1 MFLRSVLLAGV
12 VVLITACGSQPLKV
26 TQDPQAQQVALER
39 LNAFRVTGG
48 LGVWT
53 DEESI
58 STRIDWQQSGQDFN
72 ILVRLPAGLS
82 SVQISQQD
90 NVATVTRGGA
100 APVSGQS
107 AARLLQ
113 QALGLSVAVPIEQ
126 MSLWMRGLPGASAE
140 SVTYDDQNR
149 LATMN
154 YQDSQATL
162 WRAKV
167 LKYTIFDNVYV
178 PATIIATGGP
188 YNIRLVLKEW
198 SKVTLEEAAKP
209 KVAAQTGTGGG
220 RLKVPGR

>member
-1 MFLRSVLLAGV
+1 MFLRLVLLAGV
-12 VVLITACGSQPLKV
+12 LLATACGSQPLKV
-26 TQDPQAQQVALER
+26 TQDPQARQAALER

-48 LGVWT
+48 LGIWT
-53 DEESI
+53 NEESI

-82 SVQISQQD
+82 TVQVSQQG
-90 NVATVTRGGA
+90 NVATVKQGGA
-100 APVSGQS
+100 EPVSGQS

-126 MSLWMRGLPGASAE
+126 LSLWMRGLPGISAE

-154 YQDSQATL
+154 YRDSQATL
-162 WRAKV
+162 WRAKI
-167 LKYTIFDNVYV
+167 LKYTIFDNVSV

-198 SKVTLEEAAKP
+198 SKVTLDETAKSEAT
-209 KVAAQTGTGGG
+209 AQTGTGGG